1 MEVQQARVFIAVAE
15 ELHFGWAAQRLRLTQ
30 SALSRSLAQLERAL
44 GAQLV
49 ERTTRAVSLT
59 PAGEALLPHAQE
71 IVALVDRSAEIVSA
85 ASAGRTGR
93 VRLGF
98 AGPSTNHVV
107 GLLARELRRRLPG
120 LRLELV
126 SSMLSHTSLG
136 QVLEGSLDIALGR
149 WDVLPADV
157 ASMVI
162 TQEDLVLAMPEG
174 HRLARHAR
182 VGMKELARDSWIVL
196 PSGPG
201 AALPQ
206 RLHVL
211 AAQAGFVPRITQIA
225 PDSATSMVLVASGF
239 GVALTQSSVQRH
251 IHAPGVV
258 FRELTEAPA
267 PLPVRLI
274 WRRDDTNPALIEV
287 VETAQAL
294 HPSTLRAGE
303 PRAAH

>member
-1 MEVQQARVFIAVAE
+1 MEVQQARAFIAVAE
-15 ELHFGWAAQRLRLTQ
+15 ELHFGRAAERLRLTQ
-30 SALSRSLAQLERAL
+30 SALSRSLAQLERSL
-44 GAQLV
+44 GTQLV
-49 ERTTRAVSLT
+49 ERTTRTVQLT
-59 PAGEALLPHAQE
+59 SAGEALLPHAQE
-71 IVALVDRSAEIVSA
+71 IVALVDRSAEIVAA

-126 SSMLSHTSLG
+126 SSLLSHKGLD
-136 QVLEGSLDIALGR
+136 QVLDGSLDIALGR
-149 WDVLPADV
+149 WDLLPADV
-157 ASMVI
+157 TSMVI

-174 HRLARHAR
+174 HRLARHSR
-182 VGMKELARDSWIVL
+182 VGMRQLARDSWIVL

-211 AAQAGFVPRITQIA
+211 AGQAGFVPRITQIA

-258 FRELTEAPA
+258 FRELSDAPR
-267 PLPVRLI
+267 PLAVRLI
-274 WRRDDTNPALIEV
+274 WRRDDPNPALAEV

-303 PRAAH
+303 PPSGH